1 MGMFP
6 LSEHRNDTDMEIK
19 RFEFN
24 FFGENTY
31 VIWDASSQ
39 EAAIVDPGMVN
50 PEETDLI
57 EDLIATHRLS
67 VRYILL
73 THAHVDHTFGID
85 ILKDK
90 YHAPVLAHKADLPL
104 GQMRGQQAEMFHLPM
119 KLGPVEIDR
128 FISASTTLNLGNE
141 RIEVIET
148 PGHSP
153 GGVCYYVPES
163 SFILTGDTL
172 FQGSIGRT
180 DLPGGNHN
188 TLLRSI
194 SIGLFNLPDNTV
206 VYPGHGPATTIGK
219 EKRTNPFFN

>member
-1 MGMFP
+1 
-6 LSEHRNDTDMEIK
+6 MEIK

-31 VIWDASSQ
+31 VIWDASSH

-50 PEETDLI
+50 AEETNLI
-57 EDLIATHRLS
+57 EDFIATHSLS

-85 ILKDK
+85 ILKEK

-128 FISASTTLNLGNE
+128 FISAGTTLNLGNE

-194 SIGLFNLPDNTV
+194 STGLFNLPDNTV

>member
-104 GQMRGQQAEMFHLPM
+104 GQMRGQQAEMFHLPI

-128 FISASTTLNLGNE
+128 FISASTHLQLGNE

-194 SIGLFNLPDNTV
+194 STGLFNLPDNTV

>member
-1 MGMFP
+1 
-6 LSEHRNDTDMEIK
+6 
-19 RFEFN
+19 
-24 FFGENTY
+24 
-31 VIWDASSQ
+31 
-39 EAAIVDPGMVN
+39 
-50 PEETDLI
+50 
-57 EDLIATHRLS
+57 
-67 VRYILL
+67 
-73 THAHVDHTFGID
+73 
-85 ILKDK
+85 
-90 YHAPVLAHKADLPL
+90 
-104 GQMRGQQAEMFHLPM
+104 M

-194 SIGLFNLPDNTV
+194 STGLFNLPDNTV

>member
-1 MGMFP
+1 M
-6 LSEHRNDTDMEIK
+6 DIK

-31 VIWDASSQ
+31 VIWDASSH

-50 PEETDLI
+50 AEETNLI
-57 EDLIATHRLS
+57 EDFIATHRLS

-85 ILKDK
+85 ILKEK

-194 SIGLFNLPDNTV
+194 STGLFNLPDNTV

>member
-1 MGMFP
+1 MFP
-6 LSEHRNDTDMEIK
+6 LSEHRNNTDMEIK

-31 VIWDASSQ
+31 VIWDATSH

-50 PEETDLI
+50 AEETNLI
-57 EDLIATHRLS
+57 EDFIATHRLS

-85 ILKDK
+85 ILKEK

-194 SIGLFNLPDNTV
+194 STGLFNLPDNTV

>member
-104 GQMRGQQAEMFHLPM
+104 GQMRGQQAEMFNLPM

-128 FISASTTLNLGNE
+128 FISASTHLQLGNE

-194 SIGLFNLPDNTV
+194 STGLFNLPDNTV

>member
-128 FISASTTLNLGNE
+128 FISASTHLQLGNE

-194 SIGLFNLPDNTV
+194 STGLFNLPDNTV

>member
-1 MGMFP
+1 MGRLFP
-6 LSEHRNDTDMEIK
+6 GGCHCRPRDGKSGRNRSD
-19 RFEFN
+19 R
-24 FFGENTY
+24 
-31 VIWDASSQ
+31 
-39 EAAIVDPGMVN
+39 
-50 PEETDLI
+50 
-57 EDLIATHRLS
+57 RLD
-67 VRYILL
+67 R
-73 THAHVDHTFGID
+73 HTPPI
-85 ILKDK
+85 
-90 YHAPVLAHKADLPL
+90 
-104 GQMRGQQAEMFHLPM
+104 
-119 KLGPVEIDR
+119 R
-128 FISASTTLNLGNE
+128 FISASTHLQLGNE

-194 SIGLFNLPDNTV
+194 STGLFNLPDNTV

>member
-6 LSEHRNDTDMEIK
+6 LSEHRNDTNMEIK

-104 GQMRGQQAEMFHLPM
+104 GQMRGQQAEMFHIPM

-128 FISASTTLNLGNE
+128 FISASTTLYLGNE
-141 RIEVIET
+141 RIEIIET

-194 SIGLFNLPDNTV
+194 STGLFNLPDNTV
-206 VYPGHGPATTIGK
+206 VYPGHGPSTTIGK

>member
-1 MGMFP
+1 MFP

-128 FISASTTLNLGNE
+128 FISASTHLQLGNE

-148 PGHSP
+148 PGHPP

-194 SIGLFNLPDNTV
+194 STGLFNLPDNTV

>member
-1 MGMFP
+1 
-6 LSEHRNDTDMEIK
+6 
-19 RFEFN
+19 
-24 FFGENTY
+24 
-31 VIWDASSQ
+31 
-39 EAAIVDPGMVN
+39 MVN
-50 PEETDLI
+50 PEETNLI
-57 EDLIATHRLS
+57 EDFIATHRLS

-85 ILKDK
+85 ILKEK
-90 YHAPVLAHKADLPL
+90 YNAPVLAHKADLPL

-128 FISASTTLNLGNE
+128 FISAGTHLQLGNE

-194 SIGLFNLPDNTV
+194 STGLFNLPDNTV

>member
-6 LSEHRNDTDMEIK
+6 LSEHRNNTDMEIK

-31 VIWDASSQ
+31 VIWDATSH

-50 PEETDLI
+50 AEETNLI
-57 EDLIATHRLS
+57 EDFIATHRLS

-85 ILKDK
+85 ILKEK

-194 SIGLFNLPDNTV
+194 STGLFNLPDNTV

>member
-1 MGMFP
+1 MFP
-6 LSEHRNDTDMEIK
+6 LSEHRNNTDMEIK

-50 PEETDLI
+50 PEETDQI
-57 EDLIATHRLS
+57 EDFIATHRLS

-85 ILKDK
+85 ILKEK

-128 FISASTTLNLGNE
+128 FISANTTLNLGNE

-180 DLPGGNHN
+180 DLPGGDHN

-194 SIGLFNLPDNTV
+194 STGLFNLPDNTV

>member
-1 MGMFP
+1 
-6 LSEHRNDTDMEIK
+6 MEIK

-31 VIWDASSQ
+31 IIWDATSN

-50 PEETDLI
+50 PEETNLI
-57 EDLIATHRLS
+57 DDFIATHRLS

-85 ILKDK
+85 ILKEK
-90 YHAPVLAHKADLPL
+90 YHVPVLAHKADLPL

-172 FQGSIGRT
+172 FLGSIGRT

-194 SIGLFNLPDNTV
+194 SAGLFNLPDNTV

>member
-1 MGMFP
+1 MFP

-128 FISASTTLNLGNE
+128 FISASTHLQLGNE
-141 RIEVIET
+141 RIEVLET

-194 SIGLFNLPDNTV
+194 STGLFNLPDNTV

>member
-1 MGMFP
+1 MFP

-128 FISASTTLNLGNE
+128 FISASTHLQLGNE

-194 SIGLFNLPDNTV
+194 STGLFNLPDNTV

>member
-1 MGMFP
+1 
-6 LSEHRNDTDMEIK
+6 MEIK

-50 PEETDLI
+50 PEETDQI
-57 EDLIATHRLS
+57 EDFIATHRLS

-85 ILKDK
+85 ILKEK

-128 FISASTTLNLGNE
+128 FISANTTLNLGNE

-180 DLPGGNHN
+180 DLPGGDHN

-194 SIGLFNLPDNTV
+194 STGLFNLPDNTV

>member
-1 MGMFP
+1 
-6 LSEHRNDTDMEIK
+6 MEIK

-31 VIWDASSQ
+31 IIWDAASH

-50 PEETDLI
+50 PEETNLI
-57 EDLIATHRLS
+57 DDFIATHRLS

-85 ILKDK
+85 ILKEK
-90 YHAPVLAHKADLPL
+90 YHVPVLAHKADLPL

-194 SIGLFNLPDNTV
+194 STGLFNLPDNTV

>member
-6 LSEHRNDTDMEIK
+6 LSEHRNNTDMEIK

-50 PEETDLI
+50 PEETDQI
-57 EDLIATHRLS
+57 EDFIATHRLS

-85 ILKDK
+85 ILKEK

-128 FISASTTLNLGNE
+128 FISANTTLNLGNE

-180 DLPGGNHN
+180 DLPGGDHN

-194 SIGLFNLPDNTV
+194 STGLFNLPDNTV

>member
-6 LSEHRNDTDMEIK
+6 LSEHRNNTDMEIK

-31 VIWDASSQ
+31 VIWDASSH
-39 EAAIVDPGMVN
+39 EAAIIDPGMVN
-50 PEETDLI
+50 PEETNLI
-57 EDLIATHRLS
+57 EDFIATHRLS

-85 ILKDK
+85 ILKEK
-90 YHAPVLAHKADLPL
+90 YNAPVLTHKADLPL

-128 FISASTTLNLGNE
+128 FISAGTHLQLGNE

-194 SIGLFNLPDNTV
+194 STGLFNLPDNTV

>member
-1 MGMFP
+1 
-6 LSEHRNDTDMEIK
+6 MEIK

-31 VIWDASSQ
+31 IIWDAASH

-50 PEETDLI
+50 PEETNLI
-57 EDLIATHRLS
+57 EDFIATHHLS

-85 ILKDK
+85 ILKEK
-90 YHAPVLAHKADLPL
+90 YHVPVLAHKADLPL
-104 GQMRGQQAEMFHLPM
+104 GQMRGRQAEMFHLPM

-172 FQGSIGRT
+172 FLGSIGRT

-194 SIGLFNLPDNTV
+194 SAGLFKLPDNTV

>member
-1 MGMFP
+1 MFP

-50 PEETDLI
+50 PEETNLI
-57 EDLIATHRLS
+57 EDFIATLRLS

-85 ILKDK
+85 ILKEK
-90 YHAPVLAHKADLPL
+90 YYAPVLAHKADLPL

-128 FISASTTLNLGNE
+128 FISASTHLQLGNE

-194 SIGLFNLPDNTV
+194 STGLFNLPDNTV

>member
-1 MGMFP
+1 MFP

-104 GQMRGQQAEMFHLPM
+104 GQMRGQQAEMFNLPM

-128 FISASTTLNLGNE
+128 FISASTHLQLGNE

-194 SIGLFNLPDNTV
+194 STGLFNLPDNTV

>member
-1 MGMFP
+1 MLP
-6 LSEHRNDTDMEIK
+6 LSEHRNNTDMEIK

-31 VIWDASSQ
+31 VIWDATSH
-39 EAAIVDPGMVN
+39 EAAIVDPGMVK
-50 PEETDLI
+50 PEETNLI
-57 EDLIATHRLS
+57 EDFNATHRLS

-85 ILKDK
+85 ILKEK
-90 YHAPVLAHKADLPL
+90 YNAPVLAHKADLPL

-128 FISASTTLNLGNE
+128 FISAGTHLQLGNE

-194 SIGLFNLPDNTV
+194 STGLFNLPDNTV

>member
-1 MGMFP
+1 MFP

-104 GQMRGQQAEMFHLPM
+104 GQMRGQQA
-119 KLGPVEIDR
+119 
-128 FISASTTLNLGNE
+128 AS
-141 RIEVIET
+141 I
-148 PGHSP
+148 
-153 GGVCYYVPES
+153 
-163 SFILTGDTL
+163 
-172 FQGSIGRT
+172 
-180 DLPGGNHN
+180 
-188 TLLRSI
+188 
-194 SIGLFNLPDNTV
+194 
-206 VYPGHGPATTIGK
+206 
-219 EKRTNPFFN
+219 

>member
-6 LSEHRNDTDMEIK
+6 LSEHRNNTDMEIK

-31 VIWDASSQ
+31 VIWDATSH
-39 EAAIVDPGMVN
+39 EAAIVDPGMVS
-50 PEETDLI
+50 PEETNLI
-57 EDLIATHRLS
+57 EDFIATHRLS
-67 VRYILL
+67 VIYILL

-85 ILKDK
+85 ILKEK

-194 SIGLFNLPDNTV
+194 STGLFNLPDNTV